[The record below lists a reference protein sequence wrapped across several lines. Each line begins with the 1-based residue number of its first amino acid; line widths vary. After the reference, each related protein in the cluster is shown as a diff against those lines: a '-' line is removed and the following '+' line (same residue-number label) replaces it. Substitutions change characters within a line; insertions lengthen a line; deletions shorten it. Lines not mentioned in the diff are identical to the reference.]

1 MSEHV
6 QSRHSVVPAAVLLAA
21 GEGSRLG
28 GIPKSLLTLNGQS
41 LLTRQLAALRLA
53 KIEQIVVVTGYF
65 HPLIEAELKDQGVV
79 VIRNPTPEAGQQSSV
94 RLGLAQLRDPY
105 DFSFITLA
113 DQPLLVAED
122 FLELITAFEQRRATT
137 EIRYPLVNG
146 QRGNPVAISKEIIS
160 TILAE
165 DPAVTCRGFIKDHPQ
180 LVDQYHTTNEHF
192 IVDIDTAQDLL
203 TFHARTGSELKRPA

>member
-1 MSEHV
+1 MSAHI
-6 QSRHSVVPAAVLLAA
+6 QPKSSRVPAAVLLAA

-28 GIPKSLLTLNGQS
+28 SIPKSLLTLDGQS
-41 LLTRQLAALRLA
+41 LLTRQIAALRLA

-65 HPLIEAELKDQGVV
+65 YQLIEAELKHQSVV

-122 FLELITAFEQRRATT
+122 FLELITAFEQRRAST
-137 EIRYPLVNG
+137 EIRYPVVNG
-146 QRGNPVAISKEIIS
+146 QRGNPVAISKAIIS

-165 DPAVTCRGFIKDHPQ
+165 DPTVTCRGFIKDHPQ
-180 LVDQYHTTNEHF
+180 LVDPYQTENEHF

-203 TFHARTGSELKRPA
+203 TFQARTGSELKRPA

>member
-1 MSEHV
+1 MSEHA
-6 QSRHSVVPAAVLLAA
+6 QPKSSSRPAAVLLAA

-28 GIPKSLLTLNGQS
+28 SIPKSLLTLNGQS

-65 HPLIEAELKDQGVV
+65 HPLIEVELEDQAVV
-79 VIRNPTPEAGQQSSV
+79 VIRNPTPEAGQQYSV
-94 RLGLAQLRDPY
+94 RLGLAQLRGSY

-122 FLELITAFEQRRATT
+122 FLELSSAFEQRRASA
-137 EIRYPLVNG
+137 EIRYPVVNG
-146 QRGNPVAISKEIIS
+146 QRGNPVAISQKIIS

-180 LVDQYHTTNEHF
+180 LVDQYHTENEHF
-192 IVDIDTAQDLL
+192 IVDIDTTQDLL
-203 TFHARTGSELKRPA
+203 TFQARTGSELKRPI

>member
-28 GIPKSLLTLNGQS
+28 GIPKSLLTLKGQS

-65 HPLIEAELKDQGVV
+65 HSLIEADLKDQGVV

-94 RLGLAQLRDPY
+94 RLGLAHLRDPKSSIRAEMSWS
-105 DFSFITLA
+105 FSREMPMSAIA
-113 DQPLLVAED
+113 SDIASVLLPTSIDAVVANRLPNCNLV
-122 FLELITAFEQRRATT
+122 LERI
-137 EIRYPLVNG
+137 
-146 QRGNPVAISKEIIS
+146 
-160 TILAE
+160 
-165 DPAVTCRGFIKDHPQ
+165 
-180 LVDQYHTTNEHF
+180 
-192 IVDIDTAQDLL
+192 
-203 TFHARTGSELKRPA
+203 

>member
-1 MSEHV
+1 MSAHI
-6 QSRHSVVPAAVLLAA
+6 QPKGPRIPAAVLLAA

-28 GIPKSLLTLNGQS
+28 SIPKSLLTLNGQS
-41 LLTRQLAALRLA
+41 LLRRQIAALRLA
-53 KIEQIVVVTGYF
+53 KIKQIVVVTGFF
-65 HPLIEAELKDQGVV
+65 HPLIEAELKDQSVV
-79 VIRNPTPEAGQQSSV
+79 VIRNQTPEAGQQSSV
-94 RLGLAQLRDPY
+94 RLGLGQLRDPY

-137 EIRYPLVNG
+137 DIRYPVVNG
-146 QRGNPVAISKEIIS
+146 QRGNPVALSNAIIS

-180 LVDQYHTTNEHF
+180 LVDPYQTENEHF

-203 TFHARTGSELKRPA
+203 TFQARTGSELKRPA